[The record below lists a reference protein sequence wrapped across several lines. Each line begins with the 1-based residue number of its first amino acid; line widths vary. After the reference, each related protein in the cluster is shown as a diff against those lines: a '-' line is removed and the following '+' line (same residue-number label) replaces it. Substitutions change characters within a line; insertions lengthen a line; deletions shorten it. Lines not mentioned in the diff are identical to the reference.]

1 LIEDLLDLPTGPIR
15 KISSGGYVTAALTA
29 GNDLYIW
36 GGRPGQQKILSELSG
51 RPVPVDLDGED
62 VQDIAIG
69 FEHMLAITVTNRLF
83 VIGSG
88 SNGQLGLGVKQ
99 LKAWEEVTLPLKENQ
114 QIVKVYAGYKSS
126 FLIIE
131 EKS

>member
-1 LIEDLLDLPTGPIR
+1 M
-15 KISSGGYVTAALTA
+15 TAALTA